1 METKKL
7 LIMLLIA
14 IIIGGGSY
22 FAWKYYFNKPVV
34 IKSIETI
41 DENVK
46 TKTIS
51 KDNIS
56 IDNLKPINFED
67 INSHPYFDIM
77 IGDEEVGRIIFQL
90 FDEEVPKTCRNFRY
104 LCSYGIFNKNNP
116 SYTDTIFHRVIKDF
130 MLQGGDITRGD
141 GTGGY
146 SIYGEQFEDENFN
159 LTHNQP
165 GMLSMANSGPNTNNS
180 QFFITIKKTP
190 WLDNKHVVFG
200 IIISGFDI
208 VKKIESIETD
218 NKDKPIKDVKI
229 IKCGLLFPEK
239 K

>member
-7 LIMLLIA
+7 IFLLLVA
-14 IIIGGGSY
+14 IVIGGGSY
-22 FAWKYYFNKPVV
+22 LTWKYFNTKPI
-34 IKSIETI
+34 IKEIEPNKNNI
-41 DENVK
+41 ENN
-46 TKTIS
+46 
-51 KDNIS
+51 DNIT
-56 IDNLKPINFED
+56 NNHLNPINFED
-67 INSHPYFDIM
+67 VNSQPYFDIS
-77 IGDEEVGRIIFQL
+77 IDNENIGRIIFQL
-90 FDEEVPKTCRNFRY
+90 FDEDVPKTCRNFRY

-116 SYTDTIFHRVIKDF
+116 SYQNTNFHRVIKDF

-165 GMLSMANSGPNTNNS
+165 GMLSMANAGPNTNNS

-200 IIISGFDI
+200 IIVSGFEI
-208 VKKIESIETD
+208 VKKIESTETD
-218 NKDKPIKDVKI
+218 EKDKPVKEVKI
-229 IKCGLLFPEK
+229 IKCGLIFPEK

>member
-7 LIMLLIA
+7 LIILLIA
-14 IIIGGGSY
+14 IVIGGGSY
-22 FAWKYYFNKPVV
+22 LTWKYYFNKPI
-34 IKSIETI
+34 IKSIEPV
-41 DENVK
+41 N
-46 TKTIS
+46 TKTNS
-51 KDNIS
+51 NSDLKESIS
-56 IDNLKPINFED
+56 INNLKPINFED
-67 INSHPYFDIM
+67 INSQPYFDIQ
-77 IGDEEVGRIIFQL
+77 IGEEEVGRIIFQL

-104 LCSYGIFNKNNP
+104 LCSYGIFNKNTP
-116 SYTDTIFHRVIKDF
+116 SYENTIFHRVIKDF

-146 SIYGEQFEDENFN
+146 SIYGEHFEDENFN

-165 GMLSMANSGPNTNNS
+165 GMLSMANAGPDTNNS

-208 VKKIESIETD
+208 VKKIESIEID
-218 NKDKPIKDVKI
+218 NKDKPLQDVKI
-229 IKCGLLFPEK
+229 IKCGLLFPDNN
-239 K
+239 

>member
-1 METKKL
+1 MEVRT
-7 LIMLLIA
+7 
-14 IIIGGGSY
+14 IIIISIVVIILLGGGYYAWQY
-22 FAWKYYFNKPVV
+22 FFKKPPLPK
-34 IKSIETI
+34 ILPPSPEESIIEEMT
-41 DENVK
+41 DSVPEVTNY
-46 TKTIS
+46 
-51 KDNIS
+51 
-56 IDNLKPINFED
+56 ED
-67 INSHPYFDIM
+67 TNTHAYFDIN
-77 IGDEEVGRIIFQL
+77 IGDEYAGRVTMQL
-90 FDEEVPKTCRNFRY
+90 FDDEVPKTCRNFRY

-116 SYTDTIFHRVIKDF
+116 SYENTLFHRVIKDF

-165 GMLSMANSGPNTNNS
+165 GMLSMANAGPNTNNS